1 MNLILVIIGVVLLFG
16 MMYMCKSKSMFQQN
30 EMVSTP
36 VTEKTDSIN
45 NNSVLVFYAP
55 WCGYCKKSMSEFKKA
70 AQAESGIML
79 INADLDE
86 NKSLAKK
93 YNVKGFPTIVRGD
106 GTVYTGDRNSNSIID
121 FYNNK

>member
-1 MNLILVIIGVVLLFG
+1 MNLVLVIIGITLLFG
-16 MMYMCKSKSMFQQN
+16 MMYMCKSKSFFQQN
-30 EMVSTP
+30 ETLSTP
-36 VTEKTDSIN
+36 VTAKSESIN
-45 NNSVLVFYAP
+45 NNSVLIFYAP
-55 WCGYCKKSMSEFKKA
+55 WCGYCKKSMPEFKKA
-70 AQAESGIML
+70 AQAENGIML
-79 INADLDE
+79 VNADLDE